1 MIAARTADLN
11 LLQPES
17 GAAEQDPDELFDQAL
32 ACLAGCV
39 SDVRDAG
46 YSEIAAVSVSSILG
60 SVIPLSADG
69 SPLGNALT
77 WADLRCSTDARDAK
91 SALDEDDLYRDTGCQ
106 IHSFYVGPKIA
117 WLRRCRS
124 SVFRE
129 AAHFVPTKGY
139 LVKGLTGELLID
151 RSVASGSGLLMLDD
165 PIWNTDWG
173 EYLDIESA
181 RLGEV
186 VEPFTTLKLLPEISR
201 GIGLPVG
208 TPLIIGGSDGTLSSL
223 GVGALQRGQY
233 AAMLATSGAFRTVR
247 RQHALHPQNKTW
259 AYYLADGLWVCG
271 TAVSS
276 GGIAYRWVRDTF
288 FGGEAS
294 ELTASGGD
302 GYDVVNAAAASV
314 PRGAGGLLVLPYLS
328 GERSPN
334 WNVDARGILAGL
346 NLSHDRRHIARA
358 VMEGI
363 SIHFAQAAAALMEV
377 CGPPTEIRATGGFR
391 KSDLW
396 TQIMAE
402 ALGHKLSLPPNVDA
416 SCLGAA
422 LLAMRASGVFGSL
435 FDAAKL
441 VPIEGEVVPDPAG
454 VKQYADLSDL
464 HQRVYE
470 SLRPDFGEIAS
481 TANSGD

>member
-1 MIAARTADLN
+1 M
-11 LLQPES
+11 
-17 GAAEQDPDELFDQAL
+17 
-32 ACLAGCV
+32 
-39 SDVRDAG
+39 
-46 YSEIAAVSVSSILG
+46 
-60 SVIPLSADG
+60 
-69 SPLGNALT
+69 
-77 WADLRCSTDARDAK
+77 K
-91 SALDEDDLYRDTGCQ
+91 SALDEDGLYQDTGCQ

-117 WLRRCRS
+117 WFRRRRP
-124 SVFRE
+124 SVFQD
-129 AAHFVPTKGY
+129 AAHFVPTKAY
-139 LVKGLTGELLID
+139 LVKRLTGEVLVD
-151 RSVASGSGLLMLDD
+151 RSVASGSGLLRLDG
-165 PIWNTDWG
+165 PVWNADWQS
-173 EYLDIESA
+173 YLDLKPA

-186 VEPFTTLKLLPEISR
+186 VEPFTSLKLLPGVSR
-201 GIGLPVG
+201 EAGLPSG
-208 TPLIIGGSDGTLSSL
+208 TPLVIGGSDGTLSSL
-223 GVGALQRGQY
+223 GVGALQPGQY

-247 RQHALHPQNKTW
+247 RQHALHPKNKTW

-276 GGIAYRWVRDTF
+276 GGIVYRWVRDTLF
-288 FGGEAS
+288 RDEAAA
-294 ELTASGGD
+294 LTASGRD

-314 PRGAGGLLVLPYLS
+314 ARGAGGLLMLPYLS

-334 WNVDARGILAGL
+334 WNVDSRGILAGL

-358 VMEGI
+358 AMEGI
-363 SIHFAQAAAALMEV
+363 SIHFAQAAAALIEV
-377 CGPPTEIRATGGFR
+377 CGPAAEIRATGGFR

-396 TQIMAE
+396 TQIMAD
-402 ALGHKLSLPPNVDA
+402 ALGCKLSLPPNVDA

-422 LLAMRASGVFGSL
+422 LLAMRASGVFESL

-470 SLRPDFGEIAS
+470 SLRPAFGDIVS

>member
-1 MIAARTADLN
+1 MAVRTADLK

-17 GAAEQDPDELFDQAL
+17 GAAEQVPDELFDQAL
-32 ACLAGCV
+32 ACLTGCV
-39 SDVRDAG
+39 GDVREAG
-46 YSEIAAVSVSSILG
+46 YSEIAAVSLSSILG

-91 SALDEDDLYRDTGCQ
+91 SALDEENLYRDTGCQ

-117 WLRRCRS
+117 WLRRRRP
-124 SVFRE
+124 SVFQK
-129 AAHFVPTKGY
+129 AAHFLPTKAY
-139 LVKGLTGELLID
+139 LVKRLTGEVLID
-151 RSVASGSGLLMLDD
+151 RSVASGSGLLRLDG
-165 PIWNTDWG
+165 PAWNADWG
-173 EYLDIESA
+173 AYLDIEPA
-181 RLGEV
+181 RLGDV
-186 VEPFTTLKLLPEISR
+186 VEPFTTLKLLPEVSR
-201 GIGLPVG
+201 GVGLPAG
-208 TPLIIGGSDGTLSSL
+208 TPLVIGGSDGTLSSL
-223 GVGALQRGQY
+223 GVGALQPGQY

-247 RQHALHPQNKTW
+247 RQHALHPETKTW

-276 GGIAYRWVRDTF
+276 GGIVYRWVRDRL
-288 FGGEAS
+288 FGDEAS
-294 ELTASGGD
+294 ALMASGGD

-314 PRGAGGLLVLPYLS
+314 PRGAGGLLMLPYLS

-346 NLSHDRRHIARA
+346 NLSHNRRHFARA
-358 VMEGI
+358 AMEGI

-377 CGPPTEIRATGGFR
+377 CGPPAEIRATGGFR

-396 TQIMAE
+396 TRIMAE
-402 ALGHKLSLPPNVDA
+402 ALGFRLSLPPNVDA

-441 VPIEGEVVPDPAG
+441 VPIEDEVVPDPAG

-464 HQRVYE
+464 HRRVYE
-470 SLRPDFGEIAS
+470 SLCPDFGEIAS
-481 TANSGD
+481 TASSGD

>member
-1 MIAARTADLN
+1 MRTADLR

-17 GAAEQDPDELFDQAL
+17 GAAEQDPDELFDQSL
-32 ACLAGCV
+32 ACLTGCV
-39 SDVRDAG
+39 GDVRDAG
-46 YSEIAAVSVSSILG
+46 YSEIAAVSLSSILG

-69 SPLGNALT
+69 LPLGNALT

-91 SALDEDDLYRDTGCQ
+91 SALNEDELYRDTGCQ

-117 WLRRCRS
+117 WLRRCRP
-124 SVFRE
+124 SVFQR
-129 AAHFVPTKGY
+129 AANFVPTKAY
-139 LVKGLTGELLID
+139 LVKRLTGELLLD
-151 RSVASGSGLLMLDD
+151 RSVASGSGLLRLDG
-165 PIWNTDWG
+165 PVWNADWRS
-173 EYLDIESA
+173 YLDLKPA

-186 VEPFTTLKLLPEISR
+186 VEPFTTLELLPEIGR
-201 GIGLPVG
+201 GVGLPSG
-208 TPLIIGGSDGTLSSL
+208 TPLVIGGSDGTLSSL
-223 GVGALQRGQY
+223 GVGALQPGQY

-247 RQHALHPQNKTW
+247 RRHALHPENKTW

-276 GGIAYRWVRDTF
+276 GGIVYRWVRDAF
-288 FGGEAS
+288 FGDEAS
-294 ELTASGGD
+294 VLTASGGD

-314 PRGAGGLLVLPYLS
+314 PRGAGGLLMLPYVS

-334 WNVDARGILAGL
+334 WNVDARGVMAGM

-358 VMEGI
+358 AMEGV

-377 CGPPTEIRATGGFR
+377 CGPPAAIRATGGFR

-396 TQIMAE
+396 TRIMAE
-402 ALGHKLSLPPNVDA
+402 ALGYKLSLPPNVDA

-422 LLAMRASGVFGSL
+422 LLAMRASGVFESL
-435 FDAAKL
+435 YDAAKL

-454 VKQYADLSDL
+454 VTQYAILSDL
-464 HQRVYE
+464 HRKVYE
-470 SLRPDFGEIAS
+470 SLRPTFGDIAS
-481 TANSGD
+481 TAGSGD